1 MVKLRRAD
9 NTEVECPVAVVIIKT
24 GNNTYQIEVAIVRQ
38 LPADVF
44 LDRDVLLGKGVSL
57 LEHTLERIETGEFK
71 QSLQRML
78 QKGVL
83 NPEAVIAEAS
93 AKFKLAVE
101 TRAQNIKKLEDE
113 VQKVNQ
119 ENESG
124 GKLSSFRT
132 STTEDV

>member
-1 MVKLRRAD
+1 MVKLRIAD
-9 NTEVECPVAVVIIKT
+9 NTKVKCPVAVVIIKR
-24 GNNTYQIEVAIVRQ
+24 GNNTYQIEAAIVRQ

-57 LEHTLERIETGEFK
+57 LEHTLERMETDEIK
-71 QSLQRML
+71 QSLQRVL

-101 TRAQNIKKLEDE
+101 TR
-113 VQKVNQ
+113 
-119 ENESG
+119 
-124 GKLSSFRT
+124 T
-132 STTEDV
+132 